1 MTGVSHGQLLRPRQE
16 AARWSGASAGR
27 LRWLR
32 SVFDRRN
39 AGLSAV
45 VLVLGFLSLYPLA
58 MLLIGSVSSAPP
70 GTAGDFTLEGYR
82 AVASWRTL
90 DLLRST
96 LLIAT
101 VKTALSLLLA
111 IVLAWIIARTDTP
124 GRGALEVLI
133 TSPFF
138 FPPIL
143 TAMAWGML
151 GNPQVGLLNQAWR
164 GLTGGEAPLLNI
176 YSYGGVIWHMMQYST
191 PFLFIFIVNAFRAM
205 DPALEEASRLSGASP
220 LQTFRRVTLVLL
232 LPVLTGGFIL
242 SFIRGIESFESPV
255 LLGTPAGI
263 EVLTTE
269 IYRVI
274 NERTDPNYPYAT
286 ALSLSML
293 AMMLVLVLWQWRLLG
308 GRSFQTV
315 TGKGY
320 APRLT
325 ALGRWRWVTFGFCLL
340 FFTATVVLPVGQL
353 LVGSFFQF
361 FGFYELDMLTLKHW
375 RAVLDNDVFWR
386 ALGNTLVLG
395 VAGATAT
402 MLLGAIVAYIGVR
415 TRWRVRHLVSFLA
428 WLPWMMPG
436 IVLGVGCLVGFAML
450 PQSVPIY
457 GTIWALLLAY
467 IALGIPLSVRLME
480 GAFAQLSTDIEECS
494 RVHGAGWWQTL
505 WRILVA
511 LTWPAVAAG
520 WVLLFF
526 GILRELSASILL
538 YSVGSEVLSVV
549 VLRLWSAGQAEQ
561 VSVIALLLLT
571 LVFAFRWLQLR
582 LIRRRLSV
590 L

>member
-1 MTGVSHGQLLRPRQE
+1 MRLRRLRGVFNRR
-16 AARWSGASAGR
+16 SAG
-27 LRWLR
+27 L
-32 SVFDRRN
+32 
-39 AGLSAV
+39 AAI
-45 VLVLGFLSLYPLA
+45 LVALGFLSLYPLA

-90 DLLRST
+90 ELLGST

-101 VKTALSLLLA
+101 VKTALSLALA

-124 GRGALEVLI
+124 CRGALEVLV
-133 TSPFF
+133 TLPFF

-164 GLTGGEAPLLNI
+164 GITGGEAPLMNI

-191 PFLFIFIVNAFRAM
+191 PFLFIFIVDAFRAM
-205 DPALEEASRLSGASP
+205 DPALEEASRMSGASP
-220 LQTFRRVTLVLL
+220 WQTFRRVTLVLL

-293 AMMLVLVLWQWRLLG
+293 AMMLLLVLWQWRVLG

-325 ALGRWRWVTFGFCLL
+325 QLGPWRWVAFGFCVL
-340 FFTATVVLPVGQL
+340 FFAVTVVLPVGQL

-361 FGFYELDMLTLKHW
+361 FGFYEFDMLTLKHW

-386 ALGNTLVLG
+386 ALGNTLLLG

-402 MLLGAIVAYIGVR
+402 MMLGGIVAYIGVR
-415 TRWRVRHLVSFLA
+415 TRWRVRHVVSFLA

-436 IVLGVGCLVGFAML
+436 IVLGVGFLWGFAIL
-450 PQSVPIY
+450 PPSVPIY

-561 VSVIALLLLT
+561 VSVIALLLLS